1 MTHTSIFALG
11 VALALAASPALAQT
25 STSPSTQRGPAATGP
40 SGSSATTTRNQL
52 PSDISAMKAG
62 DLVGQDVYDDKGDR
76 IGEVDDVVMN
86 KSNRQAAAVIGV
98 GGFLGI
104 GERKA
109 AIPLNQLKVQGDKI
123 VGTGLTKDSVKSM
136 AEYKDSDNDQ
146 WDKMDRERMLS
157 EASSGATG
165 SSGSSSGG
173 AIRPGGSTSSTP
185 GATNPS
191 SGSATDRSGAS
202 SSGATSSSSG
212 SSSMPSGTSG
222 TSGSTSSPGTA
233 TGSPS
238 NNSSAPSGATS
249 PSGSSGSSMGTGS
262 GSSNSGSSSANPAAS
277 SNPPDNST
285 ATQKK

>member
-1 MTHTSIFALG
+1 MTYTSIYALG
-11 VALALAASPALAQT
+11 VALALAASPALAQ
-25 STSPSTQRGPAATGP
+25 SNTSPPAQRGPAATAP
-40 SGSSATTTRNQL
+40 SGSSSTTAPRNQL

-62 DLVGQDVYDDKGDR
+62 DLVGKSVYDDKGDR

-86 KSNRQAAAVIGV
+86 KSNKQAAAVIGV

-109 AIPLNQLKVQGDKI
+109 AVPLNQLKVQDNKI

-136 AEYKDSDNDQ
+136 AEYKDSDSDQ
-146 WDKMDRERMLS
+146 WDKMDRDRMLT
-157 EASSGATG
+157 EATSGAAGSSTG
-165 SSGSSSGG
+165 STG
-173 AIRPGGSTSSTP
+173 AVRPGGSTPSTP

-202 SSGATSSSSG
+202 SPSG

-222 TSGSTSSPGTA
+222 TSGSTSSSGTA

-238 NNSSAPSGATS
+238 TSPSSPSGATS
-249 PSGSSGSSMGTGS
+249 PSGSSMGGSSTGGSSSMG
-262 GSSNSGSSSANPAAS
+262 GSSSSGSSSANPAAS

-285 ATQKK
+285 PTQKK